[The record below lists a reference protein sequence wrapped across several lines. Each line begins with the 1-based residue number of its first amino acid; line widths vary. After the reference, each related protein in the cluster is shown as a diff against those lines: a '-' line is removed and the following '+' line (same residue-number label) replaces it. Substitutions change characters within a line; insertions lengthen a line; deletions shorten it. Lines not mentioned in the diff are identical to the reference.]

1 MHAHGWRPNHHSDIH
16 LTKSSLTPR
25 STSRVF
31 LRPDDVFQIGH
42 VILKIQRDTPH
53 IPEPGFGTAT
63 TALRVNDISQKRK
76 RTDDQSQDDMGIKT
90 REAVIRSSAGPQSAH
105 LQQHNKVTGKM
116 QVGEKTPPELLKA
129 SPGIPPSIESASLV
143 LREARLTSRN
153 NTPVRVFADTF
164 SLLGKSKNLIST
176 FKKLGLH
183 RVDSIKECDIFCIP
197 KTEFKITPTLVL
209 AAISGKQIVFDDWLV
224 HTVIH
229 DELLDHEFFLARDPS
244 KEREWGHRPE
254 RSNRA
259 RQARCQTPS
268 QLHLLF
274 YRSNSK
280 ILWNRI
286 LQSQKRCVGSGSR
299 GN

>member
-1 MHAHGWRPNHHSDIH
+1 MYSFHQLALRLIRTFTGVQSDWAISLAIVSQIYMHSHGWRPNDHSDIH
-16 LTKSSLTPR
+16 LTKSSLTPK

-42 VILKIQRDTPH
+42 VILKIQRDAPH

-129 SPGIPPSIESASLV
+129 SPGIPPSIESTSLV

-183 RVDSIKECDIFCIP
+183 RK
-197 KTEFKITPTLVL
+197 
-209 AAISGKQIVFDDWLV
+209 
-224 HTVIH
+224 
-229 DELLDHEFFLARDPS
+229 RM
-244 KEREWGHRPE
+244 R
-254 RSNRA
+254 
-259 RQARCQTPS
+259 
-268 QLHLLF
+268 HLLHPQ
-274 YRSNSK
+274 
-280 ILWNRI
+280 NRI
-286 LQSQKRCVGSGSR
+286 QNRPHSR
-299 GN
+299 PCSHIR